1 MAFAAIP
8 AGLSTLLT
16 IASVGVGIAGVVAS
30 TSATIQANNYQ
41 AQIAE
46 RNRQLMEIN
55 AQRAVERASLAQQ
68 QQDEQTKA
76 LLGQQIAAQS
86 ASGLSLYGGSAMLT
100 RKSARELGRM
110 DAIRVKE
117 AGDIEA
123 FNYRMAAADALDQI
137 KFYQSANSSAL
148 LSGFLDA
155 ASVGITGLRNMP
167 PTSLSSLLGGRKV
180 SATGS
185 ATGGLGVGGTVGGSI
200 RWAS

>member
-137 KFYQSANSSAL
+137 KFYQSANS
-148 LSGFLDA
+148 
-155 ASVGITGLRNMP
+155 
-167 PTSLSSLLGGRKV
+167 
-180 SATGS
+180 
-185 ATGGLGVGGTVGGSI
+185 
-200 RWAS
+200 